1 MRIICVCVC
10 IYVCAFL
17 STNFLSLNWFIIKEF
32 DYVIKYHVPEYV
44 NPVSII
50 NRIQNKNR
58 DYGMI
63 MEMIMIISI
72 MIMEKMRYA
81 LKNVASLKPFD
92 SYWMFDF

>member
-1 MRIICVCVC
+1 M
-10 IYVCAFL
+10 YVL
-17 STNFLSLNWFIIKEF
+17 SCPANFLSLNWFIIKEF
-32 DYVIKYHVPEYV
+32 DYVVMKYQVPEYV

-63 MEMIMIISI
+63 R
-72 MIMEKMRYA
+72 KMRYT